1 MSTVINCVDYEAGR
15 RRAEVD
21 LKEACPA
28 EADGNFIWVG
38 LHEPD
43 KELLRTVQQRFAL
56 HDLAIEDALL
66 AHQRPKLEI
75 YGDSIFVALRTAQLV
90 DHKIQFGET
99 HIFAGRGYVVTVR
112 HGSTTAYREV
122 RARCES
128 APKML
133 AMGESFVVYSIIDFI
148 VDNYFPV
155 LHGLEAEADALEEEV
170 FSSKSDQADVERIYE
185 LRHELLLLRRAVQP
199 LQEVC
204 NRIMRYDVPLIDH
217 AMNDYFR
224 DIQDHVIRVV
234 EGIDNLR
241 DLLTAALEA
250 NLLLVSLAQN
260 DVTKK
265 LTGWAAILSIPL
277 AIASI
282 YGMNFKWMPELEQ
295 PYGYPAVMAFIIG
308 LCGLLVLPVQARRLA
323 LGAQPALRRSSHRCL
338 ELERFA
344 ERVSARL
351 AGPVIAHVAR
361 VDMLGQQRRKQHVAA
376 LRAGRQAGRVRPEER
391 RCRRRVQRHGEAS
404 SACSSSSPPE
414 VPLTKIMRRDRG
426 GRMNLS

>member
-1 MSTVINCVDYEAGR
+1 MSTVINCVSYEAGR

-21 LKEACPA
+21 LAQACRSEA
-28 EADGNFIWVG
+28 EGSFIWVG

-43 KELLRTVQQRFAL
+43 KDLLRTVQQRFNL

-75 YGDSIFVALRTAQLV
+75 YGDSVFIALRTAQLI
-90 DHKIQFGET
+90 DKKIQFGET
-99 HIFAGRGYVVTVR
+99 HIFAGPCYVVTVR

-122 RARCES
+122 RARAES

-155 LHGLEAEADALEEEV
+155 LHDMEQEADELEAEV
-170 FSSKSDQADVERIYE
+170 FAHRSDPTDVERIYE

-204 NRIMRYDVPLIDH
+204 NRVMRFDVPLIDH

-224 DIQDHVIRVV
+224 DVQDHVIRVV

-241 DLLTAALEA
+241 DLLNAALEA

-260 DVTKK
+260 QVTKK

-277 AIASI
+277 AIASV
-282 YGMNFKWMPELEQ
+282 YGMNFKNMPELEQ
-295 PYGYPAVMAFIIG
+295 PLGYPAVMLVIFG
-308 LCGLLVLPVQARRLA
+308 LCGFLYY
-323 LGAQPALRRSSHRCL
+323 
-338 ELERFA
+338 RF
-344 ERVSARL
+344 R
-351 AGPVIAHVAR
+351 
-361 VDMLGQQRRKQHVAA
+361 
-376 LRAGRQAGRVRPEER
+376 RAGW
-391 RCRRRVQRHGEAS
+391 
-404 SACSSSSPPE
+404 
-414 VPLTKIMRRDRG
+414 L
-426 GRMNLS
+426 

>member
-1 MSTVINCVDYEAGR
+1 MSTVINCVAYAEGK

-21 LKEACPA
+21 LGEACPA
-28 EADGNFIWVG
+28 ETDGNFIWVG

-43 KELLRTVQQRFAL
+43 KELLRTVQQRFNL

-66 AHQRPKLEI
+66 AHQRPKLEV
-75 YGDSIFVALRTAQLV
+75 YGDSVFIALRTAQLV
-90 DHKIQFGET
+90 DKKIQFGET
-99 HIFAGRGYVVTVR
+99 HIFAGRGFVVTVR

-122 RARCES
+122 RSRCE
-128 APKML
+128 AVPKML

-155 LHGLEAEADALEEEV
+155 LHELEAEADALEEEV
-170 FSSKSDQADVERIYE
+170 FAHRSDPTDVERIYDV
-185 LRHELLLLRRAVQP
+185 RHELLLLRRAVQP

-241 DLLTAALEA
+241 DLLNSALEA

-260 DVTKK
+260 QVTKK

-282 YGMNFKWMPELEQ
+282 YGMNFKWMPELEL
-295 PYGYPAVMAFIIG
+295 PYGYPAVMMVMLA
-308 LCGLLVLPVQARRLA
+308 LCGFLFY
-323 LGAQPALRRSSHRCL
+323 
-338 ELERFA
+338 RF
-344 ERVSARL
+344 R
-351 AGPVIAHVAR
+351 
-361 VDMLGQQRRKQHVAA
+361 
-376 LRAGRQAGRVRPEER
+376 RAGW
-391 RCRRRVQRHGEAS
+391 
-404 SACSSSSPPE
+404 
-414 VPLTKIMRRDRG
+414 L
-426 GRMNLS
+426 

>member
-1 MSTVINCVDYEAGR
+1 MNTVINCVAYEAGH

-21 LKEACPA
+21 LSEACPA
-28 EADGNFIWVG
+28 EADGCFIWVG
-38 LHEPD
+38 LHEPN
-43 KELLRTVQQRFAL
+43 KELLRTVQQRFNL
-56 HDLAIEDALL
+56 HDLAIEDALA
-66 AHQRPKLEI
+66 AHQRPKMEI
-75 YGDSIFVALRTAQLV
+75 YGDSVFIVVRTAQLIER
-90 DHKIQFGET
+90 KIQFGET

-122 RARCES
+122 RSRCES
-128 APKML
+128 KPKML
-133 AMGESFVVYSIIDFI
+133 AMGESFVVYSLIDFI

-155 LHGLEAEADALEEEV
+155 LHQLEAEADALEEEV
-170 FSSKSDQADVERIYE
+170 FSHRTDKADVERIYE
-185 LRHELLLLRRAVQP
+185 LRHELLLLRRVVQP

-224 DIQDHVIRVV
+224 DIQDHVIQVV

-282 YGMNFKWMPELEQ
+282 YGMNFKFMPELEQ
-295 PYGYPAVMAFIIG
+295 PLGYPLVMTLIIG
-308 LCGLLVLPVQARRLA
+308 LCGFLFY
-323 LGAQPALRRSSHRCL
+323 
-338 ELERFA
+338 RF
-344 ERVSARL
+344 R
-351 AGPVIAHVAR
+351 
-361 VDMLGQQRRKQHVAA
+361 
-376 LRAGRQAGRVRPEER
+376 RAGW
-391 RCRRRVQRHGEAS
+391 
-404 SACSSSSPPE
+404 
-414 VPLTKIMRRDRG
+414 L
-426 GRMNLS
+426 

>member
-1 MSTVINCVDYEAGR
+1 MSTVINCVEYEAGR

-21 LKEACPA
+21 LKSACPC
-28 EADGNFIWVG
+28 EADGSFMWVG
-38 LHEPD
+38 LHAPD
-43 KELLRTVQQRFAL
+43 KELLRTVQQRFNL
-56 HDLAIEDALL
+56 HELAIEDALL

-75 YGDSIFVALRTAQLV
+75 YGDAVFIALRTAQLI
-90 DHKIQFGET
+90 DRKIQFGET

-122 RARCES
+122 RARCEN

-170 FSSKSDQADVERIYE
+170 FAHKSDQADVERIYE

-204 NRIMRYDVPLIDH
+204 NRIMRFDVPLIDH

-260 DVTKK
+260 QVTKT
-265 LTGWAAILSIPL
+265 LTGWAAIFSIPL

-295 PYGYPAVMAFIIG
+295 PYGYPTVMAFMVGI
-308 LCGLLVLPVQARRLA
+308 CGYMFY
-323 LGAQPALRRSSHRCL
+323 
-338 ELERFA
+338 RF
-344 ERVSARL
+344 R
-351 AGPVIAHVAR
+351 
-361 VDMLGQQRRKQHVAA
+361 
-376 LRAGRQAGRVRPEER
+376 RAGW
-391 RCRRRVQRHGEAS
+391 
-404 SACSSSSPPE
+404 
-414 VPLTKIMRRDRG
+414 L
-426 GRMNLS
+426 

>member
-1 MSTVINCVDYEAGR
+1 MSTVINCVTYEAGK
-15 RRAEVD
+15 RRAELD

-28 EADGNFIWVG
+28 DSAGSFTWVG

-75 YGDSIFVALRTAQLV
+75 YGDAIFVALRTAQLV

-122 RARCES
+122 RSRCES

-133 AMGESFVVYSIIDFI
+133 AMGESFVVYSVIDFI
-148 VDNYFPV
+148 VDNYLPV
-155 LHGLEAEADALEEEV
+155 LHALETEADALEEEV
-170 FSSKSDQADVERIYE
+170 FASKSDHADVERIYE
-185 LRHELLLLRRAVQP
+185 LRHELLLLRRAAQP

-241 DLLTAALEA
+241 DLLNSALEA

-260 DVTKK
+260 QVTKT

-282 YGMNFKWMPELEQ
+282 YGMNFKSIPELEW
-295 PYGYPAVMAFIIG
+295 PHGYFMALALMVIVA
-308 LCGLLVLPVQARRLA
+308 VLPYLFFKWKKW
-323 LGAQPALRRSSHRCL
+323 L
-338 ELERFA
+338 
-344 ERVSARL
+344 
-351 AGPVIAHVAR
+351 
-361 VDMLGQQRRKQHVAA
+361 
-376 LRAGRQAGRVRPEER
+376 
-391 RCRRRVQRHGEAS
+391 
-404 SACSSSSPPE
+404 
-414 VPLTKIMRRDRG
+414 
-426 GRMNLS
+426 

>member
-1 MSTVINCVDYEAGR
+1 MSTVINCVTYEAGR
-15 RRAEVD
+15 RRAELD

-28 EADGNFIWVG
+28 EADGNFTWVG
-38 LHEPD
+38 LHEPN

-75 YGDSIFVALRTAQLV
+75 YGDAIFVALRTAQLV
-90 DHKIQFGET
+90 EHKVQFGET

-122 RARCES
+122 RTRCES

-170 FSSKSDQADVERIYE
+170 FSSKSDKADVERIYE

-241 DLLTAALEA
+241 DLLDRGAGSEPAARVAGAEPSDQETDRLGRHPVDPARDRVDLRHEFQEHA
-250 NLLLVSLAQN
+250 RTRASSRLSGRDGGDHRSVRISVLSL
-260 DVTKK
+260 
-265 LTGWAAILSIPL
+265 
-277 AIASI
+277 
-282 YGMNFKWMPELEQ
+282 
-295 PYGYPAVMAFIIG
+295 
-308 LCGLLVLPVQARRLA
+308 QARRLA
-323 LGAQPALRRSSHRCL
+323 RERAIDALRRQHVDLGRF
-338 ELERFA
+338 EPERFA
-344 ERVSARL
+344 ERVPARL
-351 AGPVIAHVAR
+351 AGPVIAHVVRAD
-361 VDMLGQQRRKQHVAA
+361 VLGEQRREQHVAA
-376 LRAGRQAGRVRPEER
+376 LRAGRKADVSGLRREGADVVREH
-391 RCRRRVQRHGEAS
+391 VEAS
-404 SACSSSSPPE
+404 SAAAAYFPSRSPH
-414 VPLTKIMRRDRG
+414 
-426 GRMNLS
+426 

>member
-1 MSTVINCVDYEAGR
+1 MSEVINCVEYAAGK
-15 RRAEVD
+15 RRAEVE
-21 LKEACPA
+21 LKEACPCA
-28 EADGNFIWVG
+28 EDGNFVWVG

-43 KELLRTVQQRFAL
+43 NELLRTVQQRFGL
-56 HDLAIEDALL
+56 HELAIEDALL

-75 YGDSIFVALRTAQLV
+75 YGDAIFMALRTAQLV
-90 DHKIQFGET
+90 DRKIQFGET

-122 RARCES
+122 RARCEN

-133 AMGESFVVYSIIDFI
+133 AMGESFVVYSVIDFI

-155 LHGLEAEADALEEEV
+155 LHDMEAEADCLEEEV
-170 FSSKSDQADVERIYE
+170 FAHRSDPTDVERIYE

-204 NRIMRYDVPLIDH
+204 NRVMRYDVPLINH

-241 DLLTAALEA
+241 DLLNSALEA

-260 DVTKK
+260 QVTKK

-295 PYGYPAVMAFIIG
+295 PYGYPIVMASMFAI
-308 LCGLLVLPVQARRLA
+308 CGYMFY
-323 LGAQPALRRSSHRCL
+323 
-338 ELERFA
+338 RF
-344 ERVSARL
+344 R
-351 AGPVIAHVAR
+351 
-361 VDMLGQQRRKQHVAA
+361 
-376 LRAGRQAGRVRPEER
+376 RAGW
-391 RCRRRVQRHGEAS
+391 
-404 SACSSSSPPE
+404 
-414 VPLTKIMRRDRG
+414 L
-426 GRMNLS
+426 

>member
-1 MSTVINCVDYEAGR
+1 MSAVINCVEYEAGR

-21 LKEACPA
+21 LKQACPC
-28 EADGNFIWVG
+28 EADGSFVWVG

-43 KELLRTVQQRFAL
+43 KELLRTVQQRFNL

-75 YGDSIFVALRTAQLV
+75 YGDAIFVALRTAQLV
-90 DHKIQFGET
+90 NRKIQFGET

-122 RARCES
+122 RARCENV
-128 APKML
+128 PQML
-133 AMGESFVVYSIIDFI
+133 AKGESFVVYSIIDFI

-155 LHGLEAEADALEEEV
+155 LHDMEAEADALEEEV
-170 FSSKSDQADVERIYE
+170 FAHRSDPTDVERIYE

-241 DLLTAALEA
+241 DLLNSALEA

-260 DVTKK
+260 QVTKK

-282 YGMNFKWMPELEQ
+282 YGMNFKMMPELEQ
-295 PYGYPAVMAFIIG
+295 PYGYPAVMAVMLG
-308 LCGLLVLPVQARRLA
+308 LCGYLFY
-323 LGAQPALRRSSHRCL
+323 
-338 ELERFA
+338 RF
-344 ERVSARL
+344 R
-351 AGPVIAHVAR
+351 
-361 VDMLGQQRRKQHVAA
+361 
-376 LRAGRQAGRVRPEER
+376 RAGW
-391 RCRRRVQRHGEAS
+391 
-404 SACSSSSPPE
+404 
-414 VPLTKIMRRDRG
+414 L
-426 GRMNLS
+426 

>member
-1 MSTVINCVDYEAGR
+1 MSTVINCVEYEAGR
-15 RRAEVD
+15 RRAEVE
-21 LKEACPA
+21 LTEAVPC
-28 EADGNFIWVG
+28 EADGSFVWVG
-38 LHEPD
+38 LHAPNQ
-43 KELLRTVQQRFAL
+43 ELLRTVQQRFNL

-75 YGDSIFVALRTAQLV
+75 YGDSVFIALRTAQLV
-90 DHKIQFGET
+90 DRKIQFGET

-122 RARCES
+122 RARCEGV
-128 APKML
+128 PKML

-155 LHGLEAEADALEEEV
+155 LHGLETEADALEEEV
-170 FSSKSDQADVERIYE
+170 FAHKSDQADVERIYE
-185 LRHELLLLRRAVQP
+185 LKHELLLLRRAVQP

-224 DIQDHVIRVV
+224 DVQDHVIRVV

-260 DVTKK
+260 QVTKS

-295 PYGYPAVMAFIIG
+295 PYGYPIVMTIMIG
-308 LCGLLVLPVQARRLA
+308 LCGYMFY
-323 LGAQPALRRSSHRCL
+323 
-338 ELERFA
+338 RF
-344 ERVSARL
+344 R
-351 AGPVIAHVAR
+351 
-361 VDMLGQQRRKQHVAA
+361 
-376 LRAGRQAGRVRPEER
+376 RAGW
-391 RCRRRVQRHGEAS
+391 
-404 SACSSSSPPE
+404 
-414 VPLTKIMRRDRG
+414 L
-426 GRMNLS
+426 

>member
-1 MSTVINCVDYEAGR
+1 MSTVINCVAYAEGK

-21 LKEACPA
+21 LAQACPA
-28 EADGNFIWVG
+28 DAAGNFIWVG

-43 KELLRTVQQRFAL
+43 KELLRTVQQRFNL

-66 AHQRPKLEI
+66 AHQRPKLEV
-75 YGDSIFVALRTAQLV
+75 YGDSVFVALRTAQLV
-90 DHKIQFGET
+90 DKKIQFGET
-99 HIFAGRGYVVTVR
+99 HIFAGRGFVVTVR
-112 HGSTTAYREV
+112 HGSTTAYKDV
-122 RARCES
+122 RARCEN

-155 LHGLEAEADALEEEV
+155 LHELEAEADALEEEV
-170 FSSKSDQADVERIYE
+170 FAHRSDPTDVERIYE

-241 DLLTAALEA
+241 DLLNAALEA

-260 DVTKK
+260 QVTKK

-282 YGMNFKWMPELEQ
+282 YGMNFKRMPELEL
-295 PYGYPAVMAFIIG
+295 PYGYPIVMAVMFT
-308 LCGLLVLPVQARRLA
+308 LCGFLFY
-323 LGAQPALRRSSHRCL
+323 
-338 ELERFA
+338 RF
-344 ERVSARL
+344 R
-351 AGPVIAHVAR
+351 
-361 VDMLGQQRRKQHVAA
+361 
-376 LRAGRQAGRVRPEER
+376 RAGW
-391 RCRRRVQRHGEAS
+391 
-404 SACSSSSPPE
+404 
-414 VPLTKIMRRDRG
+414 L
-426 GRMNLS
+426 

>member
-1 MSTVINCVDYEAGR
+1 MSTVINCVAYAEGK

-21 LKEACPA
+21 LAQACPA
-28 EADGNFIWVG
+28 DATGNFIWVG

-43 KELLRTVQQRFAL
+43 KELLRTVQQRFNL

-66 AHQRPKLEI
+66 AHQRPKLEV
-75 YGDSIFVALRTAQLV
+75 YGDSVFVALRTAQLV
-90 DHKIQFGET
+90 DKKIQFGET
-99 HIFAGRGYVVTVR
+99 HIFAGRGFVVTVR
-112 HGSTTAYREV
+112 HGSTTAYKDV
-122 RARCES
+122 RARCEN

-133 AMGESFVVYSIIDFI
+133 AMGESFVVYSVIDFI

-155 LHGLEAEADALEEEV
+155 LHELEAEADALEEEV
-170 FSSKSDQADVERIYE
+170 FAHRSDPTDVERIYE

-241 DLLTAALEA
+241 DLLNAALEA

-260 DVTKK
+260 QVTKK

-282 YGMNFKWMPELEQ
+282 YGMNFKWMPELEL
-295 PYGYPAVMAFIIG
+295 PYGYPTVMAVMFT
-308 LCGLLVLPVQARRLA
+308 LCGFLFY
-323 LGAQPALRRSSHRCL
+323 
-338 ELERFA
+338 RF
-344 ERVSARL
+344 R
-351 AGPVIAHVAR
+351 
-361 VDMLGQQRRKQHVAA
+361 
-376 LRAGRQAGRVRPEER
+376 RAGW
-391 RCRRRVQRHGEAS
+391 
-404 SACSSSSPPE
+404 
-414 VPLTKIMRRDRG
+414 L
-426 GRMNLS
+426 

>member
-1 MSTVINCVDYEAGR
+1 MSAVINCVSYEAGLR
-15 RRAEVD
+15 HAEVE
-21 LKEACPA
+21 LA
-28 EADGNFIWVG
+28 EARCPDKDGAFIWVG
-38 LHEPD
+38 LHAPD
-43 KELLRTVQQRFAL
+43 KDLLKTVQQRFNL

-75 YGDSIFVALRTAQLV
+75 YGDSIFVALRTAQVV
-90 DHKIQFGET
+90 DKKIQFGET
-99 HIFAGRGYVVTVR
+99 HIFAGPGYVVTVR

-122 RARCES
+122 RARAES

-133 AMGESFVVYSIIDFI
+133 AKGESFVVYSIIDFI

-155 LHGLEAEADALEEEV
+155 LHELETEADALEEEV
-170 FSSKSDQADVERIYE
+170 FAHRSDPTDVERIYE

-241 DLLTAALEA
+241 DLLNAALEA

-260 DVTKK
+260 QVTKK

-282 YGMNFKWMPELEQ
+282 YGMNFKRMPELEH
-295 PYGYPAVMAFIIG
+295 PYGYPAVMAVIISCAATCSSVSG
-308 LCGLLVLPVQARRLA
+308 GRAGSRRLHQSFVE
-323 LGAQPALRRSSHRCL
+323 GRCL
-338 ELERFA
+338 ELVRLA
-344 ERVSARL
+344 EGMSARL
-351 AGPVIAHVAR
+351 AGPVVVNQPRAH
-361 VDMLGQQRRKQHVAA
+361 MLCEQWRKQHVAA
-376 LRAGRQAGRVRPEER
+376 LRAYRQPHGPCPARRIHRVL
-391 RCRRRVQRHGEAS
+391 QRHGEILLVENFPSRSQTPRLCGA
-404 SACSSSSPPE
+404 
-414 VPLTKIMRRDRG
+414 
-426 GRMNLS
+426 RMAVE